1 MSVIGAVR
9 RVLLILP
16 ALLLLADCRGA
27 PTDAPAVTVAPSP
40 TPPPPEPP
48 AGVLYVDAAYD
59 LGAIPPTVYGTNYGP
74 WISIPLEVQEAYEQ
88 SQISLLRFPGG
99 QYGDLNNLRPIQI
112 DQFISM
118 AAQIGAEPMIS
129 VRLFDGTPE
138 QAVELLRYTNIE
150 KEYGVRYWSIG
161 NEPTLYATARNAP
174 EWDVEFYNARWRE
187 FALAMKEA
195 DPTILLFGPEVHQYT
210 ADPAANPKDSSGRD
224 WMTAFLEANG
234 DLVDVVSIHRY
245 PFPVGLNAPETTIE
259 QLRANSA
266 EWDAIIPALRGLI
279 HEKTGRDLPIAV
291 TEINSHWN
299 KAIGGEATPDSFF
312 SALWWGD
319 VLGRLIRQDVDYV
332 AHFALQSNTGQGGWG
347 LLSRDDERP
356 AYFVYQMYARFGD
369 RLRFAAAPAGDVS
382 LSAALDGEGTLTL
395 MLVNLSDEAQTL
407 PLQLDHFAPS
417 DPAAVWLF
425 DAAHEASRLP
435 DVPLASGDTVT
446 LPAQSMTLYAVPGE
460 VAP

>member
-88 SQISLLRFPGG
+88 SQLSLLRFPGG

-118 AAQIGAEPMIS
+118 AAQIAAGPMAS
-129 VRLFDGTPE
+129 GRLFDGTPE
-138 QAVELLRYTNIE
+138 QAVELLRYTKIE
-150 KEYGVRYWSIG
+150 KEHGVRYWSIG
-161 NEPTLYATARNAP
+161 NEPPPYATARNAP

-279 HEKTGRDLPIAV
+279 HEK
-291 TEINSHWN
+291 
-299 KAIGGEATPDSFF
+299 
-312 SALWWGD
+312 
-319 VLGRLIRQDVDYV
+319 
-332 AHFALQSNTGQGGWG
+332 
-347 LLSRDDERP
+347 
-356 AYFVYQMYARFGD
+356 
-369 RLRFAAAPAGDVS
+369 
-382 LSAALDGEGTLTL
+382 
-395 MLVNLSDEAQTL
+395 
-407 PLQLDHFAPS
+407 
-417 DPAAVWLF
+417 
-425 DAAHEASRLP
+425 
-435 DVPLASGDTVT
+435 
-446 LPAQSMTLYAVPGE
+446 
-460 VAP
+460 